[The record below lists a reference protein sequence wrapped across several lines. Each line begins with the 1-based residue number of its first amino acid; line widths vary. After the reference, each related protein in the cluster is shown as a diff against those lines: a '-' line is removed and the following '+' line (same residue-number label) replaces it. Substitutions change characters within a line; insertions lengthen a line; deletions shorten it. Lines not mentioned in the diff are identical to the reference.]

1 VEAFK
6 SIAAWVISPL
16 ILGLI
21 VQSLAWC
28 FWRTRGRKLAVIL
41 MGVGFGVL
49 VIGSLPVLSFSIN
62 RHREYVYRPL
72 DPATGL
78 DPGQPVLVFVLG
90 TGFNPDSWL
99 PPNSRVSGTFLARLL
114 EADRIYHSRP
124 NVRMVVSVANKDAA
138 PADKQAF
145 LTAMIKL
152 LSLDPE
158 HVDLITEA
166 ESTDD
171 EARLLAGHL
180 REGEQLVLVTSAS
193 HMPRA
198 ITIFKD
204 AGRNPA
210 AAPTDFQYPR
220 AGSLED
226 KVWKRWVPSSEG
238 IGGSHQMIYESLAS
252 LWQGVKK

>member
-1 VEAFK
+1 M
-6 SIAAWVISPL
+6 I
-16 ILGLI
+16 GLI
-21 VQSLAWC
+21 IQALAWC
-28 FWRTRGRKLAVIL
+28 FWRTKRRKLAVIL
-41 MGVGFGVL
+41 LAVGFGVL
-49 VIGSLPVLSFSIN
+49 VIGSLPVLSFAAN
-62 RHREYVYRPL
+62 RNREFVYRPL
-72 DPATGL
+72 QPETDLDPA
-78 DPGQPVLVFVLG
+78 QPVLVFVLG

-124 NVRMVVSVANKDAA
+124 NVRLLVSVANEDAA

-152 LSLDPE
+152 LWLDPE
-158 HVDLITEA
+158 RVDLVSEA

-171 EARLLAGHL
+171 EARLLARHL
-180 REGEQLVLVTSAS
+180 RKDEQLVLVTSAS

-198 ITIFKD
+198 MTIFKD
-204 AGRNPA
+204 AGRKPA

-226 KVWKRWVPSSEG
+226 KAWERWVPSSEG
-238 IGGSHQMIYESLAS
+238 IGGSHQMIYEALAS
-252 LWQGVKK
+252 LWQGVKH